1 MDFDQ
6 LQTQLNQLGV
16 TPPDILRASLYLDS
30 LINTRNFLHNQM
42 SNPVPGGL
50 GNNYAFV
57 QQAVRSNSLL
67 NELAEILDWFV
78 SPAIEADLQHA
89 HQIRHN
95 AQALGWTYRDYFDNT
110 ILDANAQI
118 YQNNIQ
124 GFFGRYP
131 ITSEAMQRLT
141 QNFQQ
146 NILQACQRII
156 QDRGDIERLF
166 SDLYIDLSLDYL
178 SKIKSTGSDFH
189 KGGKQVLILTFSKTS
204 YVVNL
209 GDGDLDPVP
218 GELKLVYK
226 PSDLEADCMLAG
238 NSAAVNRVDPAFDIA
253 NSLVEIFNNLVENE
267 QQNDSNTPAVKL
279 PTYRILP
286 KNPTS
291 RHQGGYPL
299 PIRDA
304 YGYIE
309 YLSYDLSW
317 TAIEFFSYFPFA
329 TSDWLIFRSQ
339 DERPIIEKFY
349 RQLGQWIALACSFSI
364 LDLHLQNIR
373 CHQYEA
379 YPIDMEISL
388 TKSVAGVGDTILL
401 APYVGGINGLNV
413 GNSEFVWVVKN
424 SDIKGQAFLDKDYQD
439 DYYQNRLYK
448 QTYRGRVL
456 VQINKF
462 YLLQGFQIAMNL
474 LRSGQQN
481 NYFVAWFDRL
491 NNVLVRYLPYATSE
505 FQAIRNQIYIDA
517 VLETN
522 GNPVPL
528 IPKIIEMLRQKITT
542 NFNNYNL
549 PSNPNFLALQPNV
562 SSADYENS
570 DIPVFY
576 HRIGS
581 QDIVNS
587 QGQIVNI
594 PAQIDIYDMQNYPNV
609 IQGNVNIGRA
619 EFFQNLPTQANV
631 KQGQIDI
638 LIGDTF
644 DERLRFISRFQQ
656 LKNSIC
662 EALNIQIFPDDFIVF

>member
-1 MDFDQ
+1 
-6 LQTQLNQLGV
+6 
-16 TPPDILRASLYLDS
+16 
-30 LINTRNFLHNQM
+30 
-42 SNPVPGGL
+42 
-50 GNNYAFV
+50 
-57 QQAVRSNSLL
+57 
-67 NELAEILDWFV
+67 
-78 SPAIEADLQHA
+78 
-89 HQIRHN
+89 
-95 AQALGWTYRDYFDNT
+95 
-110 ILDANAQI
+110 
-118 YQNNIQ
+118 
-124 GFFGRYP
+124 
-131 ITSEAMQRLT
+131 
-141 QNFQQ
+141 
-146 NILQACQRII
+146 
-156 QDRGDIERLF
+156 
-166 SDLYIDLSLDYL
+166 
-178 SKIKSTGSDFH
+178 
-189 KGGKQVLILTFSKTS
+189 
-204 YVVNL
+204 
-209 GDGDLDPVP
+209 
-218 GELKLVYK
+218 
-226 PSDLEADCMLAG
+226 
-238 NSAAVNRVDPAFDIA
+238 
-253 NSLVEIFNNLVENE
+253 
-267 QQNDSNTPAVKL
+267 
-279 PTYRILP
+279 
-286 KNPTS
+286 
-291 RHQGGYPL
+291 
-299 PIRDA
+299 
-304 YGYIE
+304 
-309 YLSYDLSW
+309 
-317 TAIEFFSYFPFA
+317 
-329 TSDWLIFRSQ
+329 
-339 DERPIIEKFY
+339 
-349 RQLGQWIALACSFSI
+349 LGQWIALACSFSI

-638 LIGDTF
+638 LIV
-644 DERLRFISRFQQ
+644 L
-656 LKNSIC
+656 L
-662 EALNIQIFPDDFIVF
+662 